1 MEGVAI
7 DPNPADRILARLK
20 AATCAEHA
28 ALEQMLDLEHLSL
41 ARYRRMLDK
50 FLGFWRPLEAR
61 LGALEGWAAQGI
73 DFEARRR
80 VPALQADLRA
90 LDIAGSGPDRDCIR
104 LPPTRS
110 MADGFGCMYVLEGST
125 LGARAISRQLN
136 ASLGIAPGS
145 GGRFFHAHGDRTGEM
160 WRAFGAAL
168 TRFAASSGAD
178 GRTVSAAHATFGALR
193 SWFDPER

>member
-1 MEGVAI
+1 M
-7 DPNPADRILARLK
+7 
-20 AATCAEHA
+20 
-28 ALEQMLDLEHLSL
+28 LE
-41 ARYRRMLDK
+41 R

-80 VPALQADLRA
+80 VPALEADLRA
-90 LDIAGSGPDRDCIR
+90 LDIAGSGPDRDCIC

-110 MADGFGCMYVLEGST
+110 MAEGFGCMYVLEGST
-125 LGARAISRQLN
+125 LGARVISRQLN
-136 ASLGIAPGS
+136 ASLGITPGS

-160 WRAFGAAL
+160 WQVFGAAL
-168 TRFAASSGAD
+168 TRFAASCDAHE
-178 GRTVSAAHATFGALR
+178 RIVAAALATFGALR